1 MSHACGTGDEVA
13 SEIVKLMLLFKVKS
27 MSYGHSGVQL
37 ATVNRLNFI
46 IMILFL

>member
-27 MSYGHSGVQL
+27 WVMGIQEY
-37 ATVNRLNFI
+37 N
-46 IMILFL
+46 